1 MNNIND
7 DLLNRLIDDELSNE
21 EKNFV
26 LSDLRNSPDIK
37 KRYDAL
43 LKTHSLLKN
52 IQSDIVSID
61 FSKIIMQKIS
71 KRGIIEAQQKRFLF
85 SILSLFGIIILGI
98 VGYVFYGIISS
109 IQLNDSSPAIS
120 TYTNTIGEYF
130 STLFGKK
137 NLSIFGSVLSFI
149 MLISGYFLY
158 DYQKHSKKNF
168 SH

>member
-1 MNNIND
+1 MKNIND

-26 LSDLRNSPDIK
+26 LSELGNSPDLK

-52 IQSDIVSID
+52 IQPDIVSID
-61 FSKIIMQKIS
+61 FSKMIMQKIS
-71 KRGIIEAQQKRFLF
+71 KRGIIEAQQKRFLVF
-85 SILSLFGIIILGI
+85 VLSLLGIIILGI
-98 VGYVFYGIISS
+98 VGYFFYQIINS
-109 IQLNDSSPAIS
+109 IQFSGANQTII
-120 TYTNTIGEYF
+120 TYSNTIGDYF
-130 STLFGKK
+130 SALFGKK
-137 NLSIFGSVLSFI
+137 NLSILGSVLSFI

-158 DYQKHSKKNF
+158 DYQKHTKKNF